1 MVALKQVKN
10 PICSG
15 FNRQRGREFCSFAQ
29 FVRKTAIHYLRE
41 SVVPAANCVND
52 DLVEFAAREL
62 VENAS
67 GKKTIKTAA
76 KSMGNRSMG
85 KQIGM

>member
-29 FVRKTAIHYLRE
+29 VVRKTAIHYLRE

-52 DLVEFAAREL
+52 DLMYFAAREF
-62 VENAS
+62 VENVSGRKSIETAS
-67 GKKTIKTAA
+67 

-85 KQIGM
+85 KQIG